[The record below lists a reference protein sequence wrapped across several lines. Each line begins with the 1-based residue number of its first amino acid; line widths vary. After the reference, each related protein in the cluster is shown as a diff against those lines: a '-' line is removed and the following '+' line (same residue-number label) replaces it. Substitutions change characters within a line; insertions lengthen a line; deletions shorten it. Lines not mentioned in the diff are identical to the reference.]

1 MGKSIEFDLKGLE
14 KELDLIQKV
23 HLPEAGRQALKSF
36 GFEARELLQREMAAK
51 YNSAT
56 PFTLKSPYFK
66 QDGLTL
72 TIGINDKANGVAPNR
87 YLWPTDKTNGYARKE
102 IAPTSFAGALR
113 ARYGI
118 EAIPV
123 PVRSSRAGR
132 QFLDKRGNLRPRK
145 IQSLL
150 DNLESGAGRENY
162 FLIKPGTNQHL
173 PAGIYRRYRVKNA
186 ISMAFALMDQP
197 PTQGTVLDFQGV
209 LEEAART
216 KLPALIQKKLDRILR

>member
-1 MGKSIEFDLKGLE
+1 MGKYVEFDLKGLE

-51 YNSAT
+51 YISAT

-66 QDGLTL
+66 QDDLTL

-87 YLWPTDKTNGYARKE
+87 YLWPTDTSNGYARKE

-173 PAGIYRRYRVKNA
+173 PGGIYRRYRVKNA
-186 ISMAFALMDQP
+186 ISMAFALMDEP
-197 PTQGTVLDFQGV
+197 PTQGTVLDFEAV
-209 LEEAART
+209 LLKAAETR
-216 KLPALIQKKLDRILR
+216 LPALVEAKLKRILS